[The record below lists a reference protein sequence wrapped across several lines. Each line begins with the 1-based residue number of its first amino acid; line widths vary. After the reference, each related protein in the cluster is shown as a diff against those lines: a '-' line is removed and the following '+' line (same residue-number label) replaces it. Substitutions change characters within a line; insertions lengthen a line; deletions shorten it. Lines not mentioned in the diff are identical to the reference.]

1 MKVNVLASGS
11 KGNSTYFETEKLK
24 FLVDVGPS
32 AASLVNSLNEM
43 GVSPFDIQMVFLTHT
58 HSDHVGGLRVFVSK
72 YHPTVYLTEKM
83 YDELGF
89 ILDDVVFMDD
99 DFDVV
104 DLHVGIVKTSHDVA
118 DSNGYVFS
126 SNGSS
131 AFMITDTGYIHMKN
145 YDKLTG
151 HNLYIFESNHDV
163 KMLKEGHY
171 PYYLQQRILSDR
183 GHLSNKD
190 SSFYLSKFITSNTSL
205 VVLIHLSEENNTP
218 ELAYNTLM
226 DTLNKRGV
234 KIPNII
240 IAKQKEST
248 GIIEI

>member
-1 MKVNVLASGS
+1 
-11 KGNSTYFETEKLK
+11 
-24 FLVDVGPS
+24 
-32 AASLVNSLNEM
+32 
-43 GVSPFDIQMVFLTHT
+43 
-58 HSDHVGGLRVFVSK
+58 
-72 YHPTVYLTEKM
+72 
-83 YDELGF
+83 
-89 ILDDVVFMDD
+89 
-99 DFDVV
+99 
-104 DLHVGIVKTSHDVA
+104 
-118 DSNGYVFS
+118 
-126 SNGSS
+126 
-131 AFMITDTGYIHMKN
+131 MKN